1 MPCFKEEI
9 ITFNLELY
17 ESISLGFAMT
27 QLNLI
32 SNIENNT
39 NIAQIGENNVFE
51 ENSNYFQLYDDFEKD
66 MDDESAKNND
76 DLNPWRKDYFDF
88 LENKNNKLEINEMF
102 TIIE

>member
-1 MPCFKEEI
+1 MPCSIEEI

-17 ESISLGFAMT
+17 ESIYLGFAMT

-32 SNIENNT
+32 NNIESNT

-76 DLNPWRKDYFDF
+76 DLNPWRKDFFDF
-88 LENKNNKLEINEMF
+88 LENRKNNSEIDEMF